1 MRLTIAAVG
10 RLKPGPERELFKTY
24 VERLESVGRGHHIGP
39 LGLIEILE
47 SKGRAAAAR
56 REDEA
61 KRLLEKLG
69 HPPYLIVLDEA
80 GKALSSLDF
89 AKLLRRRRDAG
100 EAELAFV
107 IGGADGIGKPLVDR
121 AKLQLAL
128 GPMTL
133 SHGLARVVLAEQLYR
148 AGTIIAGHPYH
159 RA

>member
-1 MRLTIAAVG
+1 MRLTIAAIG

-24 VERLESVGRGHHIGP
+24 LDRLEAVGRNHHIGP
-39 LGLIEILE
+39 VTWIEIPE
-47 SKGRAAAAR
+47 SKRRSAAAR

-61 KRLLEKLG
+61 RRLLEKLG

-80 GKALSSLDF
+80 GDAHSSRKFADF
-89 AKLLRRRRDAG
+89 LRNWRDAG

-107 IGGADGIGKPLVDR
+107 VGGADGIGKPLTDK
-121 AKLQLAL
+121 AKQQLAL

-159 RA
+159 RE

>member
-24 VERLESVGRGHHIGP
+24 VKRLESVGRAHHIWP
-39 LGLIEILE
+39 LGVIEILE
-47 SKGRAAAAR
+47 SKARNTAAR
-56 REDEA
+56 RADEA

-80 GKALSSLDF
+80 GKALSSREFADF
-89 AKLLRRRRDAG
+89 LRRRRDSG

-107 IGGADGIGKPLVDR
+107 IGGADGTGKPLMDKAELR
-121 AKLQLAL
+121 LAL
-128 GPMTL
+128 GRMTFP
-133 SHGLARVVLAEQLYR
+133 HGLARVVLAEQLYR

>member
-1 MRLTIAAVG
+1 MRLTIAAIG

-24 VERLESVGRGHHIGP
+24 VDRLEAVGRNHHIGP
-39 LGLIEILE
+39 VSLVEIPE
-47 SKGRAAAAR
+47 SKQRTAAAR

-69 HPPYLIVLDEA
+69 ATPYLIVLDEA
-80 GKALSSLDF
+80 GEALSSRKFADF
-89 AKLLRRRRDAG
+89 LRNRRDAG

-107 IGGADGIGKPLVDR
+107 VGAADGIGKPLTDK
-121 AKLQLAL
+121 AKQQLAL

-159 RA
+159 RE